1 MNIFGSILTMLIILS
16 ILVIVHELGHFIVA
30 RAFKVKVNEFSIFMG
45 PKLYSKVNPKTGT
58 KFSIRAI
65 PIGGFCAMEGEEET
79 VESDTSYSSKP
90 WYARALILLAGPA
103 MNIILGLI
111 VTLVLFLI
119 IGSFTSTSIDIV
131 SPNSLASQNSIVVG
145 DKIVEYDGKAVLTYV
160 DYSIFNQVDKDYISV
175 LTVKHADGS
184 KDTVTLDR
192 TPLAD
197 NPDTKDVDESAS
209 KQLMGIQ
216 FEIKEKAN
224 FFEIA
229 DYSIKYQIS
238 LVRSIYYSIF
248 WMFTGQLN
256 LDSMSGPVG
265 LTNEIN
271 NVVSSNKLDI
281 GDKTLTLL
289 NFLAMIS
296 VNLGV
301 INLFF
306 IPGLDGGHLFFILI
320 ELVRKGKKIPP
331 EKEAVAS
338 LIGIGIVI
346 LLSVVIFGN
355 DIIKLIK

>member
-1 MNIFGSILTMLIILS
+1 MSIFGSILTMLIILS

-30 RAFKVKVNEFSIFMG
+30 RAFKVKVKEFAIFMG
-45 PKLYSKVNPKTGT
+45 PKLYSKVSKKTGMI
-58 KFSIRAI
+58 FSIRAI

-79 VESDTSYSSKP
+79 VDSDTSYSSKP
-90 WYARALILLAGPA
+90 WYARALILLAGPF

-111 VTLVLFLI
+111 ATLVLFII
-119 IGSFTSTSIDIV
+119 IGSFNTNAIGEVAPDSLAFQ
-131 SPNSLASQNSIVVG
+131 NSLVVG
-145 DKIVEYDGKAVLTYV
+145 DKIIEYDGKAVLTDV
-160 DYSIFNQVDKDYISV
+160 DYNIFNEVDNDYISIIKI
-175 LTVKHADGS
+175 KHADGT
-184 KDTVTLDR
+184 KETITLDR
-192 TPLAD
+192 TPLSD
-197 NPDTKDVDESAS
+197 NPETVDVDESIQ
-209 KQLMGIQ
+209 KQRIGFV
-216 FEIKEKAN
+216 FELKENAN

-229 DYSIKYQIS
+229 EHSVKYQIS

-265 LTNEIN
+265 LTSEIN
-271 NVVSSNKLDI
+271 NVVSSSELHLA
-281 GDKTLTLL
+281 DKALTLF

-301 INLFF
+301 VNLFF